1 MQIRIHTH
9 THTLSLSLFLTHS
22 GTCAHTTVDSLVHT
36 RSHVRIPTPSR
47 SEVRGYGIEAGWWHV
62 CGTAL
67 VPARARGGAAGRR
80 TTAFWAAGL
89 HMASHA
95 VVTMRARQ
103 QGMRAAQAVRGV
115 NGCAE
120 AEAEAEWEAGG
131 STKASRGS
139 MGTPSGACAGAGVQG
154 YRGSDAGVRG
164 CARAL
169 AAVLTGL

>member
-89 HMASHA
+89 HMANHA
-95 VVTMRARQ
+95 VVTIRTRLASRACGLRRLCVVSTGVQRQ
-103 QGMRAAQAVRGV
+103 RQRQSGRQAAVRRLRGAPWGHQAVHVRAQGCRGTGAAMQ
-115 NGCAE
+115 GCV
-120 AEAEAEWEAGG
+120 
-131 STKASRGS
+131 
-139 MGTPSGACAGAGVQG
+139 GAHELWLRC
-154 YRGSDAGVRG
+154 
-164 CARAL
+164 
-169 AAVLTGL
+169 